1 MDKSATG
8 LALFA
13 EPLHVP
19 VVRRLLAI
27 GSLVAIGAAVWTV
40 AVADPEEDAPAVTEP
55 AAIAGADAGAV
66 TPVVEPKPAEPTARG
81 AWLYDRFC
89 LACHGTK
96 GDGRGPGAPWL
107 WPRPRDFT
115 RGEYKWRTTES
126 GSVPTDQDLATAIR
140 RGAPGTSMHA
150 FTTLDDKAIDQ
161 LVVVVKS
168 FAPKPFSKPPQPLTI
183 GAMPGTADKLA
194 KRGKQVYR
202 ELGCGQCHGNAAKG
216 DGPSAPGLKDSRD
229 LPSPPYDL
237 TTKRLRRPRN
247 PGESSVTAIYTSMV
261 SGLNGT
267 PMPSYV
273 GTAPDEDLWAV
284 AAFIDSIRAAD
295 PAREPLNNSTDLD
308 PLAAKMAPGI
318 KFGYWPYSGD
328 DIAEADIWGKTIPF
342 QGEPPAGLT
351 PAQTSLEADRCTRC
365 HAKQRREWRD
375 SFHAQASSPGL
386 IAQLIPMEQNHNGA
400 PLESCQRCHQPLAEQ
415 QPLIRPGHSGGDDKS
430 RDYSVNPLYKSD
442 LRDEAIN
449 CAACHVRKWKRH
461 GPKPTPDSKLL
472 ELPNYP
478 FEEMAIYERADF
490 CLACHQTPPK
500 AAVDGKP
507 LLNTYREWL
516 EGPYM
521 RLGVQ
526 CQHCHMPNREHTWRG
541 VHDPETFRQGFDI
554 EAIAAR
560 SEKTG
565 AVSVRTRMTNVGA
578 GHYLPRQRQPR
589 GSRFNSSTGAAARFA
604 ALSAKSESAATS
616 PTRKRSGARS
626 KTPESHR
633 ANTSS

>member
-1 MDKSATG
+1 
-8 LALFA
+8 
-13 EPLHVP
+13 
-19 VVRRLLAI
+19 
-27 GSLVAIGAAVWTV
+27 
-40 AVADPEEDAPAVTEP
+40 
-55 AAIAGADAGAV
+55 
-66 TPVVEPKPAEPTARG
+66 
-81 AWLYDRFC
+81 
-89 LACHGTK
+89 
-96 GDGRGPGAPWL
+96 
-107 WPRPRDFT
+107 
-115 RGEYKWRTTES
+115 
-126 GSVPTDQDLATAIR
+126 
-140 RGAPGTSMHA
+140 
-150 FTTLDDKAIDQ
+150 
-161 LVVVVKS
+161 
-168 FAPKPFSKPPQPLTI
+168 
-183 GAMPGTADKLA
+183 
-194 KRGKQVYR
+194 
-202 ELGCGQCHGNAAKG
+202 
-216 DGPSAPGLKDSRD
+216 
-229 LPSPPYDL
+229 
-237 TTKRLRRPRN
+237 
-247 PGESSVTAIYTSMV
+247 MV

-578 GHYLPRQRQPR
+578 GHYLPTTPTPAAWISIQLVDRR
-589 GSRFNSSTGAAARFA
+589 GRKIRGAFSEKRIGRHIAYKKKKWREIEDTRIPPGEHLELAAAWIDGRVPKATHAKIVVRVHPDDYYEGLYEQRLTKKHSPEVKEMFEE
-604 ALSAKSESAATS
+604 AL
-616 PTRKRSGARS
+616 KRGRDAHYIAYE
-626 KTPESHR
+626 KLVPIAE
-633 ANTSS
+633 